1 MFVTQLNQFL
11 SETWAIGLEGY
22 YLKLVTGDSGNG
34 AFLGNFKTEAA
45 GIGPAA
51 LWNTKVGDQEVSFIA
66 KWIHDYHA
74 ENLAFESPRG
84 HQ

>member
-34 AFLGNFKTEAA
+34 AFLGDFKAEAA